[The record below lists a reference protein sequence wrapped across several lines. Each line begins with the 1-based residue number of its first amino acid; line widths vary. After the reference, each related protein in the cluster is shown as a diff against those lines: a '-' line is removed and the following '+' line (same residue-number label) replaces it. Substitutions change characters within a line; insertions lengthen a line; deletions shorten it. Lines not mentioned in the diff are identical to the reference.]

1 MIILFR
7 QTKLW
12 SVVQG
17 IEAKPD
23 VRDPTFEAWEE
34 KDLAAQLEI
43 MSHLDDQQADIIQ
56 KFETSHEM
64 WMDLQNEIE
73 QTINGNHVMT

>member
-1 MIILFR
+1 MECSTRNRNETF
-7 QTKLW
+7 KA
-12 SVVQG
+12 QG
-17 IEAKPD
+17 
-23 VRDPTFEAWEE
+23 E
-34 KDLAAQLEI
+34 KDLVTQIEI

>member
-1 MIILFR
+1 M
-7 QTKLW
+7 

-34 KDLAAQLEI
+34 KDLATQLEI
-43 MSHLDDQQADIIQ
+43 MSHLDDQQANTIRN
-56 KFETSHEM
+56 FETSHEM
-64 WMDLQNEIE
+64 WTNLQNEFKPK
-73 QTINGNHVMT
+73 TDGNQVMTLFIYLQP